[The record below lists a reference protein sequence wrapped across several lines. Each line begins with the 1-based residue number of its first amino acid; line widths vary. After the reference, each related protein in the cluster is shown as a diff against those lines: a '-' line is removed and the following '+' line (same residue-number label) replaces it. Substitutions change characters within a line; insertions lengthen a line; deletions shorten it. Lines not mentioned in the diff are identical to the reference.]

1 MHALELEERMASG
14 VGIELRR
21 PFFCRE
27 MVQFTFSTPERWRRR
42 GRINKYLHRMALRGL
57 LPETVRQRQSKAEF
71 SITYIWYLS
80 QLQELLAKL
89 KATMR
94 GLISSIFLDWCF
106 LLRAQTT
113 GERAVSLEM
122 MWRLFGCAA
131 AGMPKGG
138 SSGFVPSDVG
148 SAQDQ

>member
-1 MHALELEERMASG
+1 MDC
-14 VGIELRR
+14 
-21 PFFCRE
+21 CRN
-27 MVQFTFSTPERWRRR
+27 
-42 GRINKYLHRMALRGL
+42 I
-57 LPETVRQRQSKAEF
+57 VRQRQSKAEF

-80 QLQELLAKL
+80 QLQELFANLNGYNAWIDVDYFSRMVL
-89 KATMR
+89 PFTAE
-94 GLISSIFLDWCF
+94 
-106 LLRAQTT
+106 TT

-131 AGMPKGG
+131 VAMPRGV